1 MRLNYK
7 KLGEYIRPVDERN
20 SNGILGE
27 DDLYGISV
35 SKDFITTHANLVGV
49 TFDNYKVVAP
59 KQFAYIPDTSRRGD
73 KIAISLN
80 KFGKT
85 IIVSSI
91 CSVFEVVDDNQLLP
105 EYLMLWFSRPEFDRY
120 ARFMSNGSAREVFDW
135 DCMCSV
141 ELPIPPIEEQRKIVH
156 DYQVI
161 TDRIALLR
169 KINEKLE
176 SVCNI
181 LFDELSDKVYKRGLS
196 HLGNFIKFGNG
207 KSRPSTMGAIPVYG
221 GNGVLSY
228 TDKSNAENVV
238 IIGRVG
244 AYCGSVFIEQKPC
257 WISDNAIV
265 AKSLVSENEFFDYC
279 LLKKL
284 NLYNHHVG
292 TGQQLL
298 TQGILKAISCPDY
311 ATEEICDFNK
321 KTELLF
327 NSIKHHDQEIN
338 SLKNIS
344 ALLLANLASAESW
357 NVCF

>member
-1 MRLNYK
+1 MPLNYK
-7 KLGEYIRPVDERN
+7 KLGECIRLVDERN
-20 SNGILGE
+20 SAGR
-27 DDLYGISV
+27 V
-35 SKDFITTHANLVGV
+35 SQLVGLSV
-49 TFDNYKVVAP
+49 DKCYIPSVANVIGTDLKNYK
-59 KQFAYIPDTSRRGD
+59 IIRRGQFSCSLMQVSRD
-73 KIAISLN
+73 QRIPIALYASESPAIMSPAYDIFEISQQ
-80 KFGKT
+80 
-85 IIVSSI
+85 
-91 CSVFEVVDDNQLLP
+91 EELLP
-105 EYLMLWFSRPEFDRY
+105 EYMELWFKRAEFDREATFY
-120 ARFMSNGSAREVFDW
+120 AIGGVRGSLGWEDFCNMKFPV
-135 DCMCSV
+135 
-141 ELPIPPIEEQRKIVH
+141 PPIEEQRKIVH

-181 LFDELSDKVYKRGLS
+181 LFDELSDKAYKRGLS

-311 ATEEICDFNK
+311 ATEEICNFNK

-344 ALLLANLASAESW
+344 ALLLANLSSAESW